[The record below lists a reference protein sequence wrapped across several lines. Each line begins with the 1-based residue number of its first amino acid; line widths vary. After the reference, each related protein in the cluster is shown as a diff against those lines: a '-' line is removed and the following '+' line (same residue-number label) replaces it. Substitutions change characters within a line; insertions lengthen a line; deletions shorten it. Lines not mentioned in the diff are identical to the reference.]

1 MVIASPFPVAIEELT
16 EQNLS
21 AVLQMDKDCFGGLW
35 TEAGYRREIDSPNSQ
50 LLIMKSASGTTEH
63 LPEYVPKNAP
73 GNMPTGSS
81 PQPFL
86 EPKIIGIGCV
96 WFILEEAHITVLA
109 IQAPYRRQGLGQLLL
124 TTLLETAIQR
134 QSEWA
139 TLEVR
144 LSNLP
149 AQKLYE
155 KFGFI
160 TIGQRK
166 KYYPDTGED
175 ALILWN
181 KGLQKRS
188 FHHDLEQLKDT
199 TVERLNKKGWIV
211 SPPNPDKAPLTNH

>member
-1 MVIASPFPVAIEELT
+1 MASPFPVVIEELT
-16 EQNLS
+16 EENLS
-21 AVLQMDKDCFGGLW
+21 AVIQMDKDCFGGLW
-35 TEAGYRREIDSPNSQ
+35 TEAGYRREIASPNSQ
-50 LLIMKSASGTTEH
+50 LLIMKSASGATEHRLNHVNEH
-63 LPEYVPKNAP
+63 LPEHGPIL
-73 GNMPTGSS
+73 SS
-81 PQPFL
+81 PQPFT

-124 TTLLETAIQR
+124 TTLLDAAIQR

-144 LSNLP
+144 ISNLP

-188 FHHDLEQLKDT
+188 FHHDLEQLKYT
-199 TVERLNKKGWIV
+199 TVEQLNKTGWTISFPTPLR
-211 SPPNPDKAPLTNH
+211 SPQTNH